1 MVWLLWILAS
11 RCFLSRTGRSR
22 ENRAIDGAG
31 TRAPKGNEQ
40 LDNESKAVDR
50 LDPRD
55 LIVRGVTAIALVA
68 SAFLALVSL

>member
-1 MVWLLWILAS
+1 M
-11 RCFLSRTGRSR
+11 R
-22 ENRAIDGAG
+22 ENRVIDGAG

-40 LDNESKAVDR
+40 LDKESKMVDR

-68 SAFLALVSL
+68 SAFLALVSI